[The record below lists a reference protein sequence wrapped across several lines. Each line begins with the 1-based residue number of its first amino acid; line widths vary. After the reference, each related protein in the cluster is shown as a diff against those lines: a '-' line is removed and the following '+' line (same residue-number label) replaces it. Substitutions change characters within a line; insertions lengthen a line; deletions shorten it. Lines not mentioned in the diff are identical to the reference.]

1 MREALNTN
9 PSPNQTLSLGLP
21 VPLTTPITTE
31 YRATVE
37 QLHDLAARADY
48 EPPAETALT
57 FERVRW
63 GTA

>member
-1 MREALNTN
+1 MREALNPN
-9 PSPNQTLSLGLP
+9 PNHKQTLSLALP
-21 VPLTTPITTE
+21 VPLTTPN
-31 YRATVE
+31 RATVE

>member
-9 PSPNQTLSLGLP
+9 LSPNQTLSLALP
-21 VPLTTPITTE
+21 VPLTTPNN
-31 YRATVE
+31 RATVE
-37 QLHDLAARADY
+37 QLHDLAARSDY

>member
-9 PSPNQTLSLGLP
+9 LSPNQTLSLALP
-21 VPLTTPITTE
+21 VPLTTPN
-31 YRATVE
+31 RATVE
-37 QLHDLAARADY
+37 LLHDLAARADY

>member
-1 MREALNTN
+1 MHEALNSN
-9 PSPNQTLSLGLP
+9 LSPNQTLFLALA
-21 VPLTTPITTE
+21 VPLTTPN
-31 YRATVE
+31 RATVE

>member
-1 MREALNTN
+1 MREALTLN
-9 PSPNQTLSLGLP
+9 PSPNQTLSLALP
-21 VPLTTPITTE
+21 VPLTTPN
-31 YRATVE
+31 RATVE
-37 QLHDLAARADY
+37 QLHDLAARSDY